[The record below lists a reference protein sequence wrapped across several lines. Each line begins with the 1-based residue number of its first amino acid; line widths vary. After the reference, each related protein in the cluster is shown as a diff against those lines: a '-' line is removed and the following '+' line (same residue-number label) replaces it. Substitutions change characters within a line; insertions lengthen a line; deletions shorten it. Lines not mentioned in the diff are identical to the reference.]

1 MTEPN
6 PGSRGRGRPP
16 GSRNKVTASVKAALE
31 DAFEG
36 IGGVENLMEWARAN
50 PGEFFKLWAKLLPVD
65 LRAELN
71 HSGSITIV
79 VETGVPRAPDSPMVG
94 PA

>member
-1 MTEPN
+1 MTPPN

-16 GSRNKVTASVKAALE
+16 GSRNKVTATVKAALE

-36 IGGVENLMEWARAN
+36 IGGVENLMTWAQAN
-50 PGEFFKLWAKLLPVD
+50 PTEFYKLYVRMLPLE

-71 HSGSITIV
+71 HSGGVTVI
-79 VETGVPRAPDSPMVG
+79 VETGVPRAPDEV
-94 PA
+94 A